1 MRNIMKQLTNNTR
14 TEKYSDEVNAM
25 MNGFRIYLKELNF
38 KEGLKNENKLY
49 AIDSSHIQKKLKT
62 PAILELEATEGTVY
76 WRRDTNS
83 TALFQTSPRRL
94 SLASFIS
101 LLNVK
106 KKGKQLAII
115 GKNLTKYRIPPL
127 ILLLLLR
134 QMHMV

>member
-76 WRRDTNS
+76 
-83 TALFQTSPRRL
+83 
-94 SLASFIS
+94 
-101 LLNVK
+101 
-106 KKGKQLAII
+106 
-115 GKNLTKYRIPPL
+115 
-127 ILLLLLR
+127 
-134 QMHMV
+134 